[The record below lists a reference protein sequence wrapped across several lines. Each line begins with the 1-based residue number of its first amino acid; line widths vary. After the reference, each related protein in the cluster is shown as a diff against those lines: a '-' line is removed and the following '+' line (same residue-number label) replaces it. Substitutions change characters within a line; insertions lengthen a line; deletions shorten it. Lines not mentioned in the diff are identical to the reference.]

1 MKKII
6 TWFKQR
12 TCNKIAIIANLA
24 ACASNLYYD
33 CYLVAFMWFLLAVS
47 WIIIDGYQRILK
59 TVCELS
65 WKNIKD
71 SRQYILGYSIERTK
85 TLYYLCLYRKEK
97 LVADFCKGKWNLKDT
112 DEYLERLRNAEDSI
126 EAISELLHKKIKEQ
140 QENDGKDNKT
150 ETEGAE

>member
-12 TCNKIAIIANLA
+12 TCNKIAVIANLA
-24 ACASNLYYD
+24 ACASNLYCG
-33 CYLVAFMWFLLAVS
+33 CYWVAFMWFLLAVS
-47 WIIIDGYQRILK
+47 WIIIDGYQRRLK

-65 WKNIKD
+65 EKNIKD
-71 SRQYILGYSIERTK
+71 ARQYILGYSIERTK
-85 TLYYLCLYRKEK
+85 TLYYLSLYSKEK

-112 DEYLERLRNAEDSI
+112 GEYLERLRNAEDAI

-150 ETEGAE
+150 ETKGAE